1 MHNNIDLK
9 LVYSVPPDNIDS
21 YEAWE
26 KYGLAMGNGGI
37 GGSVL
42 GGVFKE
48 RINLNEK
55 SLWSGGPSKFRP
67 DYLGGNIV
75 ENGQYGERIKQVQK
89 LFSEGKIQQALSLCD
104 TYLVGA
110 KEGYGYYLNYGNM
123 LFDFDYNDD
132 NYSNYLKSL
141 DLRSGIITVEYDVNG
156 VHYVRENFTSYPDNV
171 IVTRIKSIGG
181 KLGFKLS
188 VLPDNECGADTV
200 NGNNNSDYT
209 RTWDIIVKNGI
220 LSVLGSLDDNGLVFS
235 SHTKVITDGI
245 LIDDNETITVK
256 SATYATVIT
265 SIGTDY
271 KNIYPT
277 YRTGETPAEVYSRV
291 LGYVANASDSY
302 STLKQIHID
311 DYSEIFGRVDLELT
325 DKVPKKLTE
334 EIIIAYQNGV
344 ATASEKRYLET
355 LMFQFGRY
363 LSIEGSRETPK
374 DDPSRLTLPT
384 NLQGMWVGA
393 NNSCWHSDYHININ
407 LQMNYWP
414 AYVTNMV
421 ETAEPLINYVDSLRE
436 PGRLTASVY
445 AGITSTEKNLEN
457 GFMAHTQNTPYG
469 WTCPGYSFSWGWS
482 TSAVAWLLQNC
493 WEYYEYTGDLD
504 YMRDKI
510 YPMLKEASVF
520 FDQYLVEDAD
530 GYLVSVPA
538 YSPEHGPYTAGNTFE
553 HSLIWQLYEN
563 TITAANLLNIDSDMV
578 SKWKDNQHRLKG
590 PVEIGADG
598 QIKEWYEETTLGSV
612 SRFQNGHRHLSNL
625 IGLFPGNYIN
635 TETPE
640 LLEAA
645 KTSLTERGDATT
657 GWKSATG
664 WSMSWRALCWAR
676 LGNGEKAYDLLD
688 YAVDKTYPNLYQ
700 TYPPFQIDGVYGY
713 TAAVAEMLVQSNM
726 GYISLL
732 PAISQDWKDGS
743 VSGLLARGNFEISM
757 KWTDNNIINAT
768 IKSYNGGVVK
778 VQSENISLF
787 VVNDSKGNL
796 VEITSINSDRISF
809 ETRVGETYIL
819 KR

>member
-1 MHNNIDLK
+1 
-9 LVYSVPPDNIDS
+9 
-21 YEAWE
+21 
-26 KYGLAMGNGGI
+26 
-37 GGSVL
+37 
-42 GGVFKE
+42 
-48 RINLNEK
+48 
-55 SLWSGGPSKFRP
+55 
-67 DYLGGNIV
+67 
-75 ENGQYGERIKQVQK
+75 
-89 LFSEGKIQQALSLCD
+89 
-104 TYLVGA
+104 
-110 KEGYGYYLNYGNM
+110 
-123 LFDFDYNDD
+123 
-132 NYSNYLKSL
+132 
-141 DLRSGIITVEYDVNG
+141 
-156 VHYVRENFTSYPDNV
+156 
-171 IVTRIKSIGG
+171 
-181 KLGFKLS
+181 
-188 VLPDNECGADTV
+188 
-200 NGNNNSDYT
+200 
-209 RTWDIIVKNGI
+209 
-220 LSVLGSLDDNGLVFS
+220 
-235 SHTKVITDGI
+235 
-245 LIDDNETITVK
+245 
-256 SATYATVIT
+256 
-265 SIGTDY
+265 
-271 KNIYPT
+271 
-277 YRTGETPAEVYSRV
+277 
-291 LGYVANASDSY
+291 
-302 STLKQIHID
+302 
-311 DYSEIFGRVDLELT
+311 
-325 DKVPKKLTE
+325 
-334 EIIIAYQNGV
+334 
-344 ATASEKRYLET
+344 
-355 LMFQFGRY
+355 
-363 LSIEGSRETPK
+363 
-374 DDPSRLTLPT
+374 
-384 NLQGMWVGA
+384 
-393 NNSCWHSDYHININ
+393 
-407 LQMNYWP
+407 
-414 AYVTNMV
+414 
-421 ETAEPLINYVDSLRE
+421 
-436 PGRLTASVY
+436 
-445 AGITSTEKNLEN
+445 
-457 GFMAHTQNTPYG
+457 
-469 WTCPGYSFSWGWS
+469 
-482 TSAVAWLLQNC
+482 
-493 WEYYEYTGDLD
+493 
-504 YMRDKI
+504 
-510 YPMLKEASVF
+510 MLKEASVF

-563 TITAANLLNIDSDMV
+563 TITAASLLNIDSDMV

-713 TAAVAEMLVQSNM
+713 SAAVAEMLVQSNM
-726 GYISLL
+726 GYINLL
-732 PAISQDWKDGS
+732 PAISQEWKDGS
-743 VSGLLARGNFEISM
+743 VSGLLTRGNFEISM